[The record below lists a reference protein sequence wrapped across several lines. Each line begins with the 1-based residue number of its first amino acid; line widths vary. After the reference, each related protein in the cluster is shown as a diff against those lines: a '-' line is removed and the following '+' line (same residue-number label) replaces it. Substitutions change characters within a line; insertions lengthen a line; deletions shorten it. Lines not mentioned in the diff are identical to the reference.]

1 MPERDEDLARVC
13 ESTSNM
19 GRAGIPNYC
28 YNFMAVF
35 NWLRCGRT
43 TDRRS
48 GAPVGGNV
56 DPAD

>member
-35 NWLRCGRT
+35 N
-43 TDRRS
+43 
-48 GAPVGGNV
+48 
-56 DPAD
+56 